1 MNRTPLFVRN
11 WTARFAGSAALLCLV
26 LTSGIATTAMAQ
38 DEAVL
43 EEIVVVSQKREQT
56 LQSLPVAVSVVSQS
70 ALDEAQVLDIKD
82 LQSLVPSLRVSQLQ
96 ASGNTTFI
104 IRGFG
109 NGANNAGIEPSVAVY
124 IDGVYRSR
132 AAAALADFPNLER
145 IEVIKGPQSTLFGKN
160 ASAGVINVVTAK
172 PSLDEHTGSV
182 SLTAGDYS
190 QVILKGDISGPLSD
204 AVGFSLSGSYNQ
216 RDGYY
221 ENLTTGGELN
231 EINRTGVRGQL
242 LFAPSDRFE
251 ARFIA
256 DFDTLDEACCG
267 VANIQNGPT
276 GAAIGLVGG
285 ALVPNAPFAYEGFY
299 DFDPTNEI
307 DNSGFSLQFDYDLND
322 NVTLTSISAFREQD
336 RFDNVDVD
344 FTSARL
350 ISDQTGNLTDTQ
362 IDTFTQELR
371 LSGSTD
377 AFEWVVGGFYF
388 DEDVDQRSGII
399 YGDAFR
405 GYADI
410 LTILATGGTPGVDP
424 SPLAALE
431 AGLGLPPGAFFA
443 EGQGNTEF
451 ATLTNTATSLFGQ
464 VDFNLGDR
472 ATVTLG
478 VAYVEDEK
486 DATLNITGTDA
497 FSALDLQEVGF
508 GLAFQTVTGLP
519 PTPDNINTVAMMNP
533 ALIGQLQT
541 VSMTECSAAA
551 PPPNCNQLL
560 ALTPLQFLPPIVN
573 YPNAVESGSSDD
585 DDTTWTVRF
594 AYDLTDQVNVYASA
608 GTGFKATSWN
618 LSRDSRPF
626 ASDIAALENAGL
638 GVNNLVAGTRFAG
651 PEESTLYELGLKSR
665 FDNVVLNVA
674 VFDQEIEGFQQN
686 LFVGTGFILANA
698 GKQSTTGI
706 ELDVLWAPTADLE
719 LSFSSMFLDPEYDSF
734 PLGNGPDGP
743 VDLSGTAPAGISE
756 TSITT
761 SARYGFDLFNG
772 RGFVRAEYYYES
784 DVQVIENVSSD
795 LASREVS
802 TINAS
807 AGIRWDNGFEATLW
821 ARNLND
827 DEYLQSAFP
836 SVAQDGSFS
845 GYPNIPRTWGV
856 TLRYFFD

>member
-1 MNRTPLFVRN
+1 MNPTPLFVRKR
-11 WTARFAGSAALLCLV
+11 TTLFAGSTALLCLI
-26 LTSGIATTAMAQ
+26 LTSGIATKAVAQ
-38 DEAVL
+38 EEAVL

-172 PSLDEHTGSV
+172 PNLEETTGSV
-182 SLTAGDYS
+182 SVTAGDYS
-190 QVILKGDISGPLSD
+190 QVILKGDVSGPLSD
-204 AVGFSLSGSYNQ
+204 TVGFSLSGSYNQ

-231 EINRTGVRGQL
+231 EINRSGVRGQL
-242 LFAPSDRFE
+242 LFTPSDRFE

-285 ALVPNAPFAYEGFY
+285 ALIPDAPFAYEGFY

-307 DNSGFSLQFDYDLND
+307 DNSGFSLQLDYDLND
-322 NVTLTSISAFREQD
+322 SITLTSITALREQD

-350 ISDQTGNLTDTQ
+350 ISDDTGNLTDTQ

-388 DEDVDQRSGII
+388 DEEVDQRSGII

-431 AGLGLPPGAFFA
+431 TGLGLPAGLFFA

-451 ATLTNTATSLFGQ
+451 ATLDNTATSLFGQ

-486 DATLNITGTDA
+486 DATLNITGTDT
-497 FSALDLQEVGF
+497 FSNLDLQEVGF
-508 GLAFQTVTGLP
+508 GLAFQQATMLP
-519 PTPDNINTVAMMNP
+519 PTPDNIAAFAMANP
-533 ALIGQLQT
+533 AGFAALQA
-541 VSMTECSAAA
+541 VSMTECTPATA
-551 PPPNCNQLL
+551 PNCNQLL

-626 ASDIAALENAGL
+626 ESDIAALETAGL

-665 FDNVVLNVA
+665 FDNVILNVA

-686 LFVGTGFILANA
+686 LFVGTGFVLANA

-706 ELDVLWAPTADLE
+706 ELDMLWAPTANLE

-772 RGFVRAEYYYES
+772 SGFVRAEYYYES
-784 DVQVIENVSSD
+784 DVQVIENVSED

-807 AGIRWDNGFEATLW
+807 AGIRWDNGFEATIW

-827 DEYLQSAFP
+827 DQYLQSAFP

>member
-1 MNRTPLFVRN
+1 MNRNASIIRKRMS
-11 WTARFAGSAALLCLV
+11 RFAGSTAALG
-26 LTSGIATTAMAQ
+26 LTLASAYATTAFAQ
-38 DEAVL
+38 GEAVL

-160 ASAGVINVVTAK
+160 ASAGVINVVTAR
-172 PSLDEHTGSV
+172 PSLDEHSGSV
-182 SLTAGDYS
+182 SITAGDYS
-190 QVILKGDISGPLSD
+190 QVILKGDINGPLSD
-204 AVGFSLSGSYNQ
+204 TVGFSLSGSYNQ

-221 ENLTTGGELN
+221 DNLTTGGELN
-231 EINRTGVRGQL
+231 EINRSGVRGQL
-242 LFAPSDRFE
+242 LFAPNDRFE
-251 ARFIA
+251 ARLIG

-267 VANIQNGPT
+267 VANLVNGPT

-285 ALVPNAPFAYEGFY
+285 QLVPNDPFAYSGFY

-307 DNSGFSLQFDYDLND
+307 DNSGFSLQLDYDLND
-322 NVTLTSISAFREQD
+322 NVTLTSITALRDQD

-350 ISDQTGNLTDTQ
+350 ISDNTGNLTDTQ

-371 LSGSTD
+371 LSGSTG
-377 AFEWVVGGFYF
+377 AFDWVVGGFYF
-388 DEDVDQRSGII
+388 DEDIDQRSGIL

-405 GYADI
+405 PYADV
-410 LTILATGGTPGVDP
+410 LTVLLSGGTPGVDP
-424 SPLAALE
+424 SPLGALE
-431 AGLGLPPGAFFA
+431 VGLGLPAGSFFA

-464 VDFNLGDR
+464 VDFALGDR

-478 VAYVEDEK
+478 LAYVEDEK
-486 DATLNITGTDA
+486 DATLNITGTDQ
-497 FSALDLQEVGF
+497 FSALDLQQVGF
-508 GLAFQTVTGLP
+508 GLAFQQVAMLP
-519 PTPDNINTVAMMNP
+519 PTPENIAAFAMANP
-533 ALIGQLQT
+533 AGFAALQAASAT
-541 VSMTECSAAA
+541 ACSAAA

-560 ALTPLQFLPPIVN
+560 ALQPLQFLPQIVN
-573 YPNAVESGSSDD
+573 YPNAIESGSSDD

-594 AYDLTDQVNVYASA
+594 AYDLTDEVNVYASA

-626 ASDIAALENAGL
+626 ASDITALTQAGL
-638 GVNNLVAGTRFAG
+638 GVPNLTSGTRFAG
-651 PEESTLYELGLKSR
+651 PEESTLYELGLKTQ
-665 FDNVVLNVA
+665 FDNIILNVA

-706 ELDVLWAPTADLE
+706 ELDFLWAPTADLE

-743 VDLSGTAPAGISE
+743 VDLSGTAPAGVSE

-761 SARYGFDLFNG
+761 SARYGFEAFNG

-784 DVQVIENVSSD
+784 DVQVIENVSEGI
-795 LASREVS
+795 ASREVG

-807 AGIRWDNGFEATLW
+807 AGIQWDNGFEALVW